1 MLRVGEPHKQSGFG
15 QFFLVATWV
24 MEERLV
30 FALIQAPHPVL
41 EASVSIIISGVGLST
56 VRSKLNILNPP
67 VKITFRA

>member
-30 FALIQAPHPVL
+30 FAAKYKRRVSAQL
-41 EASVSIIISGVGLST
+41 EGILGTMAGLART
-56 VRSKLNILNPP
+56 ARPQ
-67 VKITFRA
+67 